1 MGHSSPFNDTAD
13 HSLRDHSH
21 VRMEIRSLSPEA
33 RRLRALS
40 QPVRF
45 SSDFADAGAQPG
57 LFIRVAHHIGPGTRV
72 FEVIRRT
79 AVGTWQDGFIHA
91 GNLAYLSMLAI
102 FPFFIIGAAL
112 FEIVGGRSRALEI
125 VNTVIAAMPPTVG
138 GVIGS
143 VAEEI
148 VDAPQGWLLWLCAG
162 VALWTVSN
170 LVETIRDI
178 LRRAYGTQPLLA
190 FWKARLLSA
199 AFIIAAVVLLM
210 VSLFASVLIGTIQ
223 QMILSYLPEFSEVVM
238 DLRISR
244 IVPALGLGVSLYLL
258 FFTLTPAQYRRKIYP
273 KWPGPTFT
281 AVWWLSVTAAM
292 PPILRSV
299 FTYDLI
305 YGSMAGIII
314 ALFFFWLVG
323 LGLVIGAELN
333 AALAEPEDDFGGAQ
347 DIEGEETA

>member
-1 MGHSSPFNDTAD
+1 LDQRPPSQPATDASQVG
-13 HSLRDHSH
+13 L
-21 VRMEIRSLSPEA
+21 EIRSLSPEA
-33 RRLRALS
+33 RRLRAFKQS
-40 QPVRF
+40 VRF
-45 SSDFADAGAQPG
+45 SAGEIDVAPQPG
-57 LFIRVAHHIGPGTRV
+57 IFGFIAHHAGPGTRL
-72 FEVIRRT
+72 FETTRRT
-79 AVGTWQDGFIHA
+79 LVGTWQDGFIHA

-112 FEIVGGRSRALEI
+112 FELVGGRERALEL
-125 VNTVIAAMPPTVG
+125 VTTVLTAMPPTVSRL
-138 GVIGS
+138 IAP

-148 VDAPQGWLLWLCAG
+148 VDAPQGWLLWLGAG

-190 FWKARLLSA
+190 FWKARLASA
-199 AFIIAAVVLLM
+199 ALILAAVVVLM
-210 VSLFASVLIGTIQ
+210 VSLFASVLIGTAQ
-223 QMILSYLPEFSEVVM
+223 QMILSYFPEFSELVG

-258 FFTLTPAQYRRKIYP
+258 FFTLTPAQYRRKTYP
-273 KWPGPTFT
+273 KWPGPTVT
-281 AVWWLSVTAAM
+281 TIWWLGVTAAM

-333 AALAEPEDDFGGAQ
+333 AALAEPENEQHTQATM
-347 DIEGEETA
+347 EEDTRA

>member
-1 MGHSSPFNDTAD
+1 M
-13 HSLRDHSH
+13 
-21 VRMEIRSLSPEA
+21 
-33 RRLRALS
+33 RALT

-45 SSDFADAGAQPG
+45 SGAAGEAGPQPG
-57 LFIRVAHHIGPGTRV
+57 LFGFLAHHAGPGTRV
-72 FEVIRRT
+72 FETIRRT
-79 AVGTWQDGFIHA
+79 LVGTWQDGFIHA

-112 FEIVGGRSRALEI
+112 FEIVGGRNRALEI
-125 VNTVIAAMPPTVG
+125 VNAVIGAMPPSVANL
-138 GVIGS
+138 IGS

-178 LRRAYGTQPLLA
+178 LRRAYGTQPMLA
-190 FWKARLLSA
+190 FWKARLFSA
-199 AFIIAAVVLLM
+199 ALILAAVVVLM
-210 VSLFASVLIGTIQ
+210 VSLFASVLIGTAQ
-223 QMILSYLPEFSEVVM
+223 QMILSYFPEFSEVVG

-244 IVPALGLGVSLYLL
+244 IVPALGLGFSLYLL
-258 FFTLTPAQYRRKIYP
+258 FYTLTPAMYRAKTFI
-273 KWPGPTFT
+273 KWPGPLFT
-281 AVWWLSVTAAM
+281 AIWWLGVTAAM
-292 PPILRSV
+292 PPILRGV

-333 AALAEPEDDFGGAQ
+333 AALAEPEHEIGDAGATNE
-347 DIEGEETA
+347 DNTP

>member
-1 MGHSSPFNDTAD
+1 M
-13 HSLRDHSH
+13 
-21 VRMEIRSLSPEA
+21 
-33 RRLRALS
+33 
-40 QPVRF
+40 
-45 SSDFADAGAQPG
+45 
-57 LFIRVAHHIGPGTRV
+57 
-72 FEVIRRT
+72 FETIRRT
-79 AVGTWQDGFIHA
+79 LLGTWQDGFIHA

-112 FEIVGGRSRALEI
+112 LEIIGGRDQALEM
-125 VNTVIAAMPPTVG
+125 VNTVVAAMPPTVG
-138 GVIGS
+138 SLIGP

-148 VDAPQGWLLWLCAG
+148 VDAPQGWLLWLGAG

-190 FWKARLLSA
+190 FWKARLFSA
-199 AFIIAAVVLLM
+199 ALILAAVVLLM
-210 VSLFASVLIGTIQ
+210 VSLFASVLIGTVQ
-223 QMILSYLPEFSEVVM
+223 QMILSYLPEFSEVVA
-238 DLRISR
+238 DLRVSR
-244 IVPALGLGVSLYLL
+244 IVPALGLAISLYLL
-258 FFTLTPAQYRRKIYP
+258 FFTLTPAQYRRKVYP
-273 KWPGPTFT
+273 KWPGPAFT
-281 AVWWLSVTAAM
+281 ALWWLGVTAAM

-333 AALAEPEDDFGGAQ
+333 AALAEPEQELGGPE
-347 DIEGEETA
+347 DIKGEGTA

>member
-1 MGHSSPFNDTAD
+1 
-13 HSLRDHSH
+13 
-21 VRMEIRSLSPEA
+21 MEIRSLSPEA
-33 RRLRALS
+33 RRMRALT

-45 SSDFADAGAQPG
+45 SASAAGVSPQPG
-57 LFIRVAHHIGPGTRV
+57 IFGFLAHYAGPGTRL
-72 FEVIRRT
+72 FETIRRT
-79 AVGTWQDGFIHA
+79 LVGTWQDGFIHA

-112 FEIVGGRSRALEI
+112 FELIGGRERALEM
-125 VNTVIAAMPPTVG
+125 VTTVLVAMPPTVG
-138 GVIGS
+138 RIIGP

-148 VDAPQGWLLWLCAG
+148 VDAPQGWLLWLGAG

-178 LRRAYGTQPLLA
+178 LRRAYGTQPMMA
-190 FWKARLLSA
+190 FWKARLFSA
-199 AFIIAAVVLLM
+199 ALILAAVVVLM
-210 VSLFASVLIGTIQ
+210 VSLFASVLIGTAQ
-223 QMILSYLPEFSEVVM
+223 QMILSYFPEFSEVVG
-238 DLRISR
+238 DLRITR

-258 FFTLTPAQYRRKIYP
+258 FYTLTPATYRSKAFP
-273 KWPGPTFT
+273 KWPGPMFT
-281 AVWWLSVTAAM
+281 AIWWLGVTAAM
-292 PPILRSV
+292 PPILRGV

-333 AALAEPEDDFGGAQ
+333 AALAEPEQEIGVSGVTNEDN
-347 DIEGEETA
+347 TP